1 MDTPQTALIDLE
13 YLQASLTDSARFDVG
28 LARWAVE
35 VVSNTARLVA
45 NRTDWTLENVPPAV
59 QSVVSLATRRLYT
72 NPDRFTRENSGDYG
86 YALDSSVTNA
96 DVFTPTEKGTLL
108 QYAKRPSTG
117 GLRTVGTT
125 RGDALAP
132 SGGFVPDGTRYGF
145 PWYGEDVTGDG
156 YWITE
161 RGR

>member
-1 MDTPQTALIDLE
+1 MDSPQTALIDLE
-13 YLQASLTDSARFDVG
+13 YLQSSLTDSARFDVG

-132 SGGFVPDGTRYGF
+132 SGGFVPDGTRHGF